1 MYLLDVLK
9 KVNKSK
15 ESEEKVYISYFA
27 ENVLGI
33 YDIHNW
39 DDQSRLTSYYVLNWY
54 CTDSVVGF
62 KVYFFDD
69 VPVAI
74 SSQSGRKCSENF
86 QWVSKQLYQKVKD
99 YINSFSEDEEDI
111 IDLIDEN
118 QYIPETFNVDYY
130 CQMMKY
136 HKENALY
143 NDQKVKVV
151 GFKNSY
157 NDGNKYHPE
166 QIEIKFED
174 NTTKWIQTKELR
186 FPINIKTT

>member
-99 YINSFSEDEEDI
+99 YINSFREDDEDS
-111 IDLIDEN
+111 IDLIDEK
-118 QYIPETFNVDYY
+118 QYFPETFNIDFH

-136 HKENALY
+136 HKDNALY

-151 GFKNSY
+151 GFKDSY
-157 NDGNKYHPE
+157 NDGGKYHQE

-174 NTTKWIQTKELR
+174 NTTKWIQTRELR